1 MSAALRATHLIG
13 LFVAA
18 SIGVYGATAHA
29 ATLTVD
35 PSGGA
40 DYTSLSSAIEA
51 ASSGDTLSL
60 ASGIYTGPFDTQGKD
75 LTILGSGVSST
86 LLTAGSTDT
95 VITVDD
101 GETVS
106 ISSLSLYS
114 ALQGIEV
121 RGSTA
126 TLTGVHVTDHIG
138 RTPGSGVG
146 LYEGGHLTV
155 SGCVFA
161 RNEASTSYDG
171 GGIYASDSTLVVRNS
186 TFRDNAG
193 DQGGAIYMDS
203 TTATITD
210 VTLDSNIARSHG
222 GGIRARFAGSLTAVR
237 LTATDNIAGGRGGAV
252 AAYQVD
258 VDLSDG
264 VFTGNSAATAGGA
277 LHLDQTVSG
286 DATVTAEISNNTAG
300 TLGGGLYVDTMVLD
314 FTGSITD
321 NAAGEDSDG
330 GGVYAIAADLILDS
344 TELSRNS
351 AGTGGAIHSFYGG
364 SITLTDSA
372 VEDNVGLVDGGG
384 IYSESPTT
392 LTRTP
397 VARNLTDGS
406 GGGLMLS
413 DASVAL
419 HSSPVT
425 DNSAGSAGGG
435 VYVNGGDLTVSG
447 SSPVTGGSAVYG
459 GGVAMVGTGTETLVL
474 PDGQDISDN
483 TATGDGGGLYLIDL
497 AGVQLDGLTLLDNT
511 ATLAGGGGRIADVA
525 DLSALGIVVERNAAE
540 LGGGLHLSRVSS
552 GDTAYGWFALNL
564 ASSSGGAIFAQNPTG
579 SHDFH
584 HLQIVENTA
593 PDGAGVYLFNDSV
606 GGYPLTFSDVVANDG
621 GGVALRQSVGAVVE
635 HTSAAHNIGSGFDA
649 DATSA
654 PSVVLR
660 WNCAYNN
667 LSDFGG
673 SLPTLDGVDGNLVG
687 DPLYAA
693 AMQDGDASTELLIP
707 SSLSALRDAGDETV
721 TDLDGSRADIGH
733 LGGPSA
739 LDQDED
745 ADGYAISNG
754 DCDDANAEV
763 NPGATEIWYDGQDSD
778 CAGDPDDDL
787 DSDGFGIDE
796 DCDDTDP
803 AVNPDAIDDTADG
816 VDNDCDGVDGP
827 DGGGEDGGDGDGGGS
842 DGSDGSE
849 DLDGD
854 GYPQSEDCDDS
865 NNSANPGLS
874 ERCGDGVDNDC
885 DGFVDDFDNDCI
897 GSAGDKSCAVIDTR
911 SYGLGLLALSAVV
924 LARRRRD

>member
-1 MSAALRATHLIG
+1 
-13 LFVAA
+13 
-18 SIGVYGATAHA
+18 
-29 ATLTVD
+29 
-35 PSGGA
+35 
-40 DYTSLSSAIEA
+40 
-51 ASSGDTLSL
+51 
-60 ASGIYTGPFDTQGKD
+60 
-75 LTILGSGVSST
+75 
-86 LLTAGSTDT
+86 
-95 VITVDD
+95 
-101 GETVS
+101 
-106 ISSLSLYS
+106 
-114 ALQGIEV
+114 
-121 RGSTA
+121 
-126 TLTGVHVTDHIG
+126 
-138 RTPGSGVG
+138 
-146 LYEGGHLTV
+146 
-155 SGCVFA
+155 
-161 RNEASTSYDG
+161 
-171 GGIYASDSTLVVRNS
+171 
-186 TFRDNAG
+186 
-193 DQGGAIYMDS
+193 
-203 TTATITD
+203 
-210 VTLDSNIARSHG
+210 
-222 GGIRARFAGSLTAVR
+222 
-237 LTATDNIAGGRGGAV
+237 
-252 AAYQVD
+252 
-258 VDLSDG
+258 
-264 VFTGNSAATAGGA
+264 
-277 LHLDQTVSG
+277 
-286 DATVTAEISNNTAG
+286 
-300 TLGGGLYVDTMVLD
+300 
-314 FTGSITD
+314 
-321 NAAGEDSDG
+321 
-330 GGVYAIAADLILDS
+330 
-344 TELSRNS
+344 
-351 AGTGGAIHSFYGG
+351 
-364 SITLTDSA
+364 
-372 VEDNVGLVDGGG
+372 
-384 IYSESPTT
+384 
-392 LTRTP
+392 
-397 VARNLTDGS
+397 
-406 GGGLMLS
+406 
-413 DASVAL
+413 
-419 HSSPVT
+419 
-425 DNSAGSAGGG
+425 
-435 VYVNGGDLTVSG
+435 
-447 SSPVTGGSAVYG
+447 
-459 GGVAMVGTGTETLVL
+459 MVGTGTETLVL